1 MPIGTL
7 LYVLLLDGRSDRVVE
22 PSSLQLPSALLRRR
36 FFDIQS
42 WMTTPLAHWNQ
53 LAAHSRIRIDTIEPD
68 ALVKVWSSP
77 ELIFA
82 ILDHL
87 VTAAIDTGVDGDR
100 IEVEFCLAD
109 KRRDW
114 LTFFVRDWSGGRDQ
128 DWCIE
133 PQILEI
139 ARHLGGHIDVSN
151 HVGRSTVCSLTL
163 PTGKLPSWISRQSAD
178 LSLNHIS
185 WSPKV
190 LDEALEGAIHA
201 SLLAFGSIAPLS
213 SCALLFATA
222 STMDCDSLKVAIK
235 QRLPKSN
242 GHSHSQ
248 RCDSLCFDCLG
259 SVSDFVN
266 KIQLALTDGIASSTD
281 SKQACFADEP
291 RTVRVDSACMTSH
304 ANRIRPRRVGVNR
317 G

>member
-1 MPIGTL
+1 M
-7 LYVLLLDGRSDRVVE
+7 VE
-22 PSSLQLPSALLRRR
+22 PCSLQLPSELLRRR
-36 FFDIQS
+36 FFDIQP
-42 WMTTPLAHWNQ
+42 WMMTLLVHWNQ
-53 LAAHSRIRIDTIEPD
+53 LAAQSRIRIDTIESD
-68 ALVKVWSSP
+68 AFVKVWSSP

-100 IEVEFCLAD
+100 MEIEFCLAD

-114 LTFFVRDWSGGRDQ
+114 LTFFVRDWSGGRNQ

-133 PQILEI
+133 PQLLEI

-178 LSLNHIS
+178 LLLNHIS

-190 LDEALEGAIHA
+190 RDEALEGAIHA
-201 SLLAFGSIAPLS
+201 SLLAAGSIAPLS
-213 SCALLFATA
+213 PCSLLFTTA
-222 STMDCDSLKVAIK
+222 STMDCDSLKEAIK

-242 GHSHSQ
+242 GHSHTL
-248 RCDSLCFDCLG
+248 RCDSLGFDCLG
-259 SVSDFVN
+259 SVSDFVG
-266 KIQLALTDGIASSTD
+266 KIQLALTDDIALSTGA
-281 SKQACFADEP
+281 KEACFADEP
-291 RTVRVDSACMTSH
+291 RTVRVDPAASLPNSIGSQATRVACMSSR
-304 ANRIRPRRVGVNR
+304 ANRMRPRRVRVNR
-317 G
+317 R